1 MVRQHSETDMA
12 NTGKPSQTATA
23 LRKSAVARYL
33 QLAALFRRRIETS
46 EWAIDSRIPTVE
58 ELAKEC
64 GVANMTIRQ
73 ALALLEQEG
82 LIERFRA
89 KGTFV
94 RKNNRRDLWCEVQ
107 TDWNGL
113 LLSRDNAEIELL
125 STEEGTKPT
134 DYPVGISTLA
144 PSYLRL
150 RRRHSRK
157 GEFFLLADVFIDER
171 IGQKIDK
178 ADFTSKTSMRLI
190 ADIPSLKI
198 VDARQILTIGS
209 ADPEVSEL
217 LGVSLGDPIAYV
229 QRIAVAE
236 DDTIALVANGIYR
249 GDMVRVDIK
258 LT

>member
-1 MVRQHSETDMA
+1 MPE
-12 NTGKPSQTATA
+12 TGKPSQAATA
-23 LRKSAVARYL
+23 IRKSAVARYL

-46 EWAIDSRIPTVE
+46 EWPVDSRIPTVE

-73 ALALLEQEG
+73 ALNLLEQEG

-94 RKNNRRDLWCEVQ
+94 RKSNRRDLWCEVQ

-113 LLSRDNAEIELL
+113 LMSRDNAQLELL
-125 STEEGTKPT
+125 GSETGTRPT
-134 DYPVGISTLA
+134 DYPDGIGTLA
-144 PSYLRL
+144 PSYLHL
-150 RRRHSRK
+150 RRRHSRD
-157 GEFFLLADVFIDER
+157 GETFLLADVFIDER
-171 IGQKIDK
+171 VSTKIDT

-190 ADIPSLKI
+190 ADVPGLKI

-217 LGVSLGDPIAYV
+217 LGVSLGDPVAYV

-236 DDTIALVANGIYR
+236 DGTVALIANGIYR
-249 GDMVRVDIK
+249 GDMVRVEIK

>member
-1 MVRQHSETDMA
+1 MPE
-12 NTGKPSQTATA
+12 TGKPSQAATA
-23 LRKSAVARYL
+23 IRKSAVARYL

-46 EWAIDSRIPTVE
+46 EWPVDSRIPTVE

-73 ALALLEQEG
+73 ALSLLEQEG

-94 RKNNRRDLWCEVQ
+94 RKSNRRDLWCEVQ

-113 LLSRDNAEIELL
+113 LMSRDNAELEVL
-125 STEEGTKPT
+125 STQTGTKPT
-134 DYPVGISTLA
+134 DYPADVGKLA
-144 PSYLRL
+144 DSYLHL
-150 RRRHSRK
+150 RRRHSRD
-157 GEFFLLADVFIDER
+157 GENFLLADVFIDER
-171 IGQKIDK
+171 VSEKIDP
-178 ADFTSKTSMRLI
+178 ADFTAKTSMRLI
-190 ADIPSLKI
+190 ADIPGLKI

-236 DDTIALVANGIYR
+236 DGTVALIANGIYR
-249 GDMVRVDIK
+249 GDMVRVEIK

>member
-1 MVRQHSETDMA
+1 MTK
-12 NTGKPSQTATA
+12 TGNPSQAATA
-23 LRKSAVARYL
+23 IRKSAVARYL

-46 EWAIDSRIPTVE
+46 EWPVDSRIPTVE

-73 ALALLEQEG
+73 ALSLLEQEG

-94 RKNNRRDLWCEVQ
+94 RKSNRRDLWCEVQ

-113 LLSRDNAEIELL
+113 LMSRANALIELL
-125 STEEGTKPT
+125 SSETGTRPT
-134 DYPVGISTLA
+134 DYPDGVGELA

-150 RRRHSRK
+150 HRRHNRD
-157 GEFFLLADVFIDER
+157 GEAFLLADVFIDER
-171 IGQKIDK
+171 IGERIAK

-190 ADIPSLKI
+190 ADVPGLKI

-209 ADPEVSEL
+209 ADPEVSDL

-236 DDTIALVANGIYR
+236 DGTVALIANGIYR
-249 GDMVRVDIK
+249 GDMVRVEIK

>member
-1 MVRQHSETDMA
+1 MST
-12 NTGKPSQTATA
+12 TGEPSKAATA
-23 LRKSAVARYL
+23 IRKSAVARYL

-46 EWAIDSRIPTVE
+46 EWPVDARIPTVE

-73 ALALLEQEG
+73 ALTLLEQEG

-94 RKNNRRDLWCEVQ
+94 RKRHSRDLWCEVQ

-113 LLSRDNAEIELL
+113 LMARDNAEIELL
-125 STEEGTKPT
+125 RSETGSKPT
-134 DYPVGISTLA
+134 DFPSGISELA
-144 PSYLRL
+144 ASYLHL
-150 RRRHSRK
+150 RRRHSRE
-157 GEFFLLADVFIDER
+157 GDAFLLADVFIDER
-171 IGQKIDK
+171 FGAAIDP

-190 ADIPSLKI
+190 SDIPGLKI

-209 ADPEVSEL
+209 ADPEVSEV
-217 LGVSLGDPIAYV
+217 LGVSLGDPVAYV
-229 QRIAVAE
+229 QRVAVAE
-236 DDTIALVANGIYR
+236 DGTMALVANGIYR
-249 GDMVRVDIK
+249 GDMVRIEIK

>member
-1 MVRQHSETDMA
+1 MA
-12 NTGKPSQTATA
+12 ETGKRSQTATA

-33 QLAALFRRRIETS
+33 QLAALFRRRIETN
-46 EWAIDSRIPTVE
+46 EWPVDSRIPTVE
-58 ELAKEC
+58 ELSKEC

-73 ALALLEQEG
+73 ALNLLEQEG

-94 RKNNRRDLWCEVQ
+94 RKRNRRDLWCEVQ

-125 STEEGTKPT
+125 STEAGTRPT
-134 DYPVGISTLA
+134 DYPADVCELA
-144 PSYLRL
+144 PSYMHL

-157 GEFFLLADVFIDER
+157 GEAFLLADVFIDER
-171 IGQKIDK
+171 ICAKIDA

-190 ADIPSLKI
+190 NDVPDLKI
-198 VDARQILTIGS
+198 VDARQILTIGA

-217 LGVSLGDPIAYV
+217 LGVSMGDSIAYV

-236 DDTIALVANGIYR
+236 DGTMALVANGIYR
-249 GDMVRVDIK
+249 GDMVRVEIK

>member
-1 MVRQHSETDMA
+1 MPD
-12 NTGKPSQTATA
+12 TGKPSQAA
-23 LRKSAVARYL
+23 AAIRKSAVARYL
-33 QLAALFRRRIETS
+33 QLAALFRRRIETN
-46 EWAIDSRIPTVE
+46 EWPVDSRIPTVE

-73 ALALLEQEG
+73 ALSLLEQEG

-94 RKNNRRDLWCEVQ
+94 RKSNRRDLWCEVQ

-113 LLSRDNAEIELL
+113 LMSRDNAQIELL
-125 STEEGTKPT
+125 STEAGTKPT
-134 DYPVGISTLA
+134 DYPEGTHELA

-150 RRRHSRK
+150 RRRHSRDK
-157 GEFFLLADVFIDER
+157 EFFLLADVFIDER
-171 IGQKIDK
+171 LVAKIDE
-178 ADFTSKTSMRLI
+178 ADFISKTSMRLI
-190 ADIPSLKI
+190 ADIPGLKI

-236 DDTIALVANGIYR
+236 DGTVALIANGIYR
-249 GDMVRVDIK
+249 GDMVRVEIK

>member
-1 MVRQHSETDMA
+1 MPD
-12 NTGKPSQTATA
+12 TGKTSQTANA

-33 QLAALFRRRIETS
+33 QLAALFRRRIETN
-46 EWAIDSRIPTVE
+46 EWPVDSRIPTVD

-73 ALALLEQEG
+73 ALSLLEQEG

-94 RKNNRRDLWCEVQ
+94 RKRNRRDLWCEVQ

-113 LLSRDNAEIELL
+113 LLSRENAEIELL
-125 STEEGTKPT
+125 GTETSTKPT
-134 DYPVGISTLA
+134 DYPDEIAELA
-144 PSYLRL
+144 PSYMHL
-150 RRRHSRK
+150 RRRHSRN
-157 GEFFLLADVFIDER
+157 GEAFLLADVFIDER
-171 IGQKIDK
+171 VCKKLDP

-190 ADIPSLKI
+190 ADIPGLKI

-209 ADPEVSEL
+209 ADPEVSQL

-236 DDTIALVANGIYR
+236 DGTMALIANGIYR
-249 GDMVRVDIK
+249 GDMVRVEIK

>member
-1 MVRQHSETDMA
+1 MSTS
-12 NTGKPSQTATA
+12 GKPSQAATA
-23 LRKSAVARYL
+23 IRKSAVARYL
-33 QLAALFRRRIETS
+33 QLAALFRRRIETG
-46 EWAIDSRIPTVE
+46 EWGVDSRIPTVE

-73 ALALLEQEG
+73 ALSLLEQEG

-94 RKNNRRDLWCEVQ
+94 RKSNRRDLWCEVQ

-113 LLSRDNAEIELL
+113 LMARDNAEIELL
-125 STEEGTKPT
+125 SSQNTTKPT
-134 DYPVGISTLA
+134 DFPAGISELA
-144 PSYLRL
+144 DSYMHL
-150 RRRHSRK
+150 RRRHSRE
-157 GEFFLLADVFIDER
+157 GEAFLLADVFIDER
-171 IGQKIDK
+171 LSANIDP

-190 ADIPSLKI
+190 ADVPGLKI

-209 ADPEVSEL
+209 ADPEVSQL
-217 LGVSLGDPIAYV
+217 LGVSMGDPVAYV

-236 DDTIALVANGIYR
+236 DGTMALVANGIYR
-249 GDMVRVDIK
+249 GDTVRVEIK

>member
-1 MVRQHSETDMA
+1 MPE
-12 NTGKPSQTATA
+12 TGKPSQAA
-23 LRKSAVARYL
+23 AAIRKSAVARYL
-33 QLAALFRRRIETS
+33 QLAALFRRRIETN
-46 EWAIDSRIPTVE
+46 EWPVDSRIPTVE

-73 ALALLEQEG
+73 ALNLLEQEG

-94 RKNNRRDLWCEVQ
+94 RKSNRRDLWCEVQ

-113 LLSRDNAEIELL
+113 LMSRDNAQLELL
-125 STEEGTKPT
+125 SSETGTKPN
-134 DYPVGISTLA
+134 DYPDGIGTLA
-144 PSYLRL
+144 PSYLHL
-150 RRRHSRK
+150 RRRHSRD
-157 GEFFLLADVFIDER
+157 GEAFLLADVFIDER
-171 IGQKIDK
+171 VSEKIDTS
-178 ADFTSKTSMRLI
+178 DFTSKTSMRLI
-190 ADIPSLKI
+190 ADVPGLKI

-217 LGVSLGDPIAYV
+217 LGVSLGDPVAYV

-236 DDTIALVANGIYR
+236 DGTVALIANGIYR
-249 GDMVRVDIK
+249 GDMVRVEIK

>member
-1 MVRQHSETDMA
+1 MPQ
-12 NTGKPSQTATA
+12 TGKPSQAATA
-23 LRKSAVARYL
+23 IRKSAVARYL

-46 EWAIDSRIPTVE
+46 EWPVDSRIPTVK

-73 ALALLEQEG
+73 ALNLLEHEG

-94 RKNNRRDLWCEVQ
+94 RKNSRRDLWCEVQ

-113 LLSRDNAEIELL
+113 LMARADASIELL
-125 STEEGTKPT
+125 SSRKDTVPA
-134 DYPVGISTLA
+134 DFPAGIGNLA
-144 PSYLRL
+144 KSYLHL
-150 RRRHSRK
+150 RRRHSRD
-157 GEFFLLADVFIDER
+157 GSFFLLADVFIDER
-171 IGQKIDK
+171 LQSKIEI
-178 ADFTSKTSMRLI
+178 ADYTSKTSMRLI
-190 ADIPSLKI
+190 SDIPDLKI

-209 ADPEVSEL
+209 ADPEVSDL
-217 LGVSLGDPIAYV
+217 LGISLGDPVAYV

-236 DDTIALVANGIYR
+236 DGTVALVANGIYR
-249 GDMVRVDIK
+249 GDRIRIEIK

>member
-1 MVRQHSETDMA
+1 MSE
-12 NTGKPSQTATA
+12 TGKPSQAA
-23 LRKSAVARYL
+23 MAIRKSAVARYL
-33 QLAALFRRRIETS
+33 QLAALFRRRIETN
-46 EWAIDSRIPTVE
+46 EWPVDARIPTIE

-73 ALALLEQEG
+73 ALTLLEQEG

-94 RKNNRRDLWCEVQ
+94 RKGNRRDLWCEVQ

-113 LLSRDNAEIELL
+113 LMSRDNAELELL
-125 STEEGTKPT
+125 SSQTGTNPT
-134 DYPVGISTLA
+134 DYPDGIGALA
-144 PSYLRL
+144 PSYLHL
-150 RRRHSRK
+150 RRRHSRD
-157 GEFFLLADVFIDER
+157 GEAFLLADVFIDER
-171 IGQKIDK
+171 LGEKIDP

-190 ADIPSLKI
+190 ADISGLKI

-217 LGVSLGDPIAYV
+217 LGVSLGDPVAYV

-236 DDTIALVANGIYR
+236 DGTMALIANGIYR
-249 GDMVRVDIK
+249 GDMVRVEIK